1 MNMTETVALSLNDVS
16 DLTRRVLIACG
27 TVPGNAEPV
36 VASVV
41 AAEADGIHS
50 HGLARLPTYAEHV
63 LCGKVDGAASPGVSR
78 PRPGAVVADAVG
90 GFAHPAIDLGL
101 PELVTAAQECG
112 VAAMSVTNSYNCGV
126 VGYHVERLADH
137 GLLALA
143 FVNGPA
149 AIAPWGGK
157 KGLFGTDPIAIACP
171 RAGRSPLVIDQSSS
185 VIAKSEVMVHAQK
198 GEPIPEGWAFDAD
211 GNTTTD
217 AAEALKGTMAPT
229 GGRKGANLAILIELM
244 AAGLSGS
251 HFGFQASSFGG
262 NEGGPPRTGQCFLA
276 FDTSAFSEGF
286 SEHAEDL
293 FAAILDQPGTRLPG
307 DRRLAAR
314 ERTAAEGVTI
324 SSGLHEKLE
333 GYATR

>member
-1 MNMTETVALSLNDVS
+1 MTEPVALSLNEVG
-16 DLTRRVLIACG
+16 DLTRRVLLACG
-27 TVPGNAEPV
+27 TSPENAEPV

-41 AAEADGIHS
+41 AAEADSIHS

-63 LCGKVDGAASPGVSR
+63 LCGKVDGAALPTVSR

-90 GFAHPAIDLGL
+90 GFAHPAINLGL
-101 PELVTAAQECG
+101 SELVTAAQECG

-171 RAGRSPLVIDQSSS
+171 RAGGSPLVIDQSSS

-244 AAGLSGS
+244 AAGLSGA

-286 SEHAEDL
+286 TDHAEDL

-314 ERTAAEGVTI
+314 ERTAAQGVTI
-324 SSGLHEKLE
+324 SQVLHEKLE